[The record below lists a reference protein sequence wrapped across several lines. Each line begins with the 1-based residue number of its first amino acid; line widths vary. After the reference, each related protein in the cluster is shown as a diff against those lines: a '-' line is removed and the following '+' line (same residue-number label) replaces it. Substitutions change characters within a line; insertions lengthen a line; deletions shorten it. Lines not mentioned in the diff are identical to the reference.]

1 MATTR
6 EPRLQVESD
15 MLKKKSTKH
24 KITKQEL
31 EIAEQSSED
40 RKTALDVVHN
50 VAVRKVSSSPTP
62 LGIA

>member
-1 MATTR
+1 MAATR
-6 EPRLQVESD
+6 EPRRQVESD
-15 MLKKKSTKH
+15 RLKKKSTKH

-40 RKTALDVVHN
+40 RKTAVDVVHN
-50 VAVRKVSSSPTP
+50 VAVGKVSSFPTP